1 MARTK
6 KEIAERTTEI
16 LETTPKKRGRKPKAE
31 KEAEV
36 IKVVKSEK
44 AELIEEAPAEE
55 APKTRGRKKAAEKKN
70 ESPFVFGERSKRRNT
85 LTIKITLT
93 EDLLGTLP
101 SDPDIYTN
109 FIATKDENM
118 TDEKLK
124 EELMTLRRERE
135 QAYNTG
141 DSVPDDDLGKTTIFA
156 KDDDGNP
163 FLYDYLVKRFFKNA
177 CSAMKMADDSQSAA
191 ITAYKK
197 KIDNLVFVFPR
208 QLKLHFEGNMSICQ
222 RPLRANTPQ
231 GERIALSSSESIPAG
246 AYFYC
251 TITTFS
257 ESLMASIEEWLDYGI
272 FNGLGQWHN
281 SGKGRFLW
289 EPVETDDVPE
299 DEVELRK
306 FLGKYR

>member
-1 MARTK
+1 MMEENLRETLMGGQSFSWREEDGFFTAVLN
-6 KEIAERTTEI
+6 ERVY
-16 LETTPKKRGRKPKAE
+16 R
-31 KEAEV
+31 
-36 IKVVKSEK
+36 IKS
-44 AELIEEAPAEE
+44 I
-55 APKTRGRKKAAEKKN
+55 GDAAA
-70 ESPFVFGERSKRRNT
+70 
-85 LTIKITLT
+85 
-93 EDLLGTLP
+93 D
-101 SDPDIYTN
+101 
-109 FIATKDENM
+109 
-118 TDEKLK
+118 
-124 EELMTLRRERE
+124 
-135 QAYNTG
+135 
-141 DSVPDDDLGKTTIFA
+141 
-156 KDDDGNP
+156 P
-163 FLYDYLVKRFFKNA
+163 FLYDYLVKGFFKNA

-257 ESLMASIEEWLDYGI
+257 ESLMGSIEEWLDHGI

-299 DEVELRK
+299 DEVELRR